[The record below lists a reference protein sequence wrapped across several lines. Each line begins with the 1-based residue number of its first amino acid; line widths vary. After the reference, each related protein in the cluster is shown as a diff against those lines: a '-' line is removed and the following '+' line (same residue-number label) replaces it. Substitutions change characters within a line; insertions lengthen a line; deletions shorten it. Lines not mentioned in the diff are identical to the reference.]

1 MQQNSYRKDTESNNL
16 RSKRCLLNFTQRE
29 MAERLGV
36 SRAYYAAVES
46 GLRPY
51 SKSLMKSVESL
62 SECCKSKDTIDTKS
76 VENDV
81 IWRLKKIED
90 EIDVI
95 NRNLLKLIAIV
106 KGPDSDG

>member
-1 MQQNSYRKDTESNNL
+1 MQQNSYIKDTDCNNL
-16 RSKRCLLNFTQRE
+16 RSKRCLLKMTQRE
-29 MAERLGV
+29 MAERLGI

-51 SKSLMKSVESL
+51 TKSLMNSVESL
-62 SECCKSKDTIDTKS
+62 SDGCKREDTIDTKC

-81 IWRLKKIED
+81 ICRLKKIED

-95 NRNLLKLIAIV
+95 NRNLLKLIAML
-106 KGPDSDG
+106 KAPNSDG